1 MMVELNKAEID
12 AILSSLQ
19 LLSKQNQVIMEDC
32 LSISTNQLYNKLTSI
47 QEQLY
52 LKAKLSRL
60 EQPNNPQYT
69 DDELDAMTYENET
82 TCGTL

>member
-52 LKAKLSRL
+52 LKVKLSRL

-69 DDELDAMTYENET
+69 DDELDAMTYENENQSS
-82 TCGTL
+82 

>member
-69 DDELDAMTYENET
+69 DDELDVMTYENENQSS
-82 TCGTL
+82 

>member
-60 EQPNNPQYT
+60 EQPNNPQST
-69 DDELDAMTYENET
+69 DDELDAMTYENENQSS
-82 TCGTL
+82 

>member
-32 LSISTNQLYNKLTSI
+32 LSISINQLYNKLTSI

-69 DDELDAMTYENET
+69 DDELDAMTYENENQSS
-82 TCGTL
+82 

>member
-32 LSISTNQLYNKLTSI
+32 LSISINQLYNKLTSI

-69 DDELDAMTYENET
+69 DEEIEAMTYENENQSS
-82 TCGTL
+82 

>member
-32 LSISTNQLYNKLTSI
+32 LSISINQLYNKLTSI

-69 DDELDAMTYENET
+69 DNELDAMTYENENQSS
-82 TCGTL
+82 

>member
-69 DDELDAMTYENET
+69 DNELDAMTYENENQSS
-82 TCGTL
+82 